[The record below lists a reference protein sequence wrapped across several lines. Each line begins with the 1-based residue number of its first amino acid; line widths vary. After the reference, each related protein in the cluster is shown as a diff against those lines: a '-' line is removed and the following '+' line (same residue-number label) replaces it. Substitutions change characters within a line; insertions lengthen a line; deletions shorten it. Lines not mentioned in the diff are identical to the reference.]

1 MDHGQKS
8 GFPMVAGSN
17 GSATGKTAFNAV
29 AGHAMTVL
37 GVVKLSNGAKLVKMR
52 NPHGEYHYNGPYSKA
67 SEWTAASKKEAKW
80 DSADDGIFFAPIADW
95 KKIFTVLDIAH
106 VKEWKVEAI
115 MG

>member
-37 GVVKLSNGAKLVKMR
+37 GVVKLSNGTKLVRMR
-52 NPHGEYHYNGPYSKA
+52 NPWGHYDYNGPYSKA
-67 SEWTAASKKEAKW
+67 SDWTAAEKKDAKW
-80 DSADDGIFFAPIADW
+80 TSADDGIFFTPITDW
-95 KKIFTVLDIAH
+95 IKIFGYFEVAH

-115 MG
+115 